1 MRIRGLGVLLL
12 ACSPSSSTAV
22 DVKEASHRLFSKLQ
36 SLQASTPAEVA
47 HRGHL
52 ALLGSPYG
60 LFASLHTAV
69 TAVLHAV
76 GNNQPLCLK
85 VGVLAT
91 TPPPVEPS
99 SSPLALATPSTPP
112 ELRIPP
118 RSAHHSPLPPS
129 TITITAR
136 ARSRRTAS
144 ATGTAQSG
152 STTRQKSSRRRT
164 AAKVITAIGI

>member
-1 MRIRGLGVLLL
+1 MGVLLL

-118 RSAHHSPLPPS
+118 RSAHHSPLPLTTITI

-136 ARSRRTAS
+136 ARPRRTES